1 MIKPDKCTS
10 CGGTRLAERRITR
23 SFGRRMEDLIVVQ
36 RLPVVVCRDC
46 GETFIPGAALKSVEA
61 LRRNRARLE
70 RASVPVG
77 KI

>member
-10 CGGTRLAERRITR
+10 CGGSRLAERRITR
-23 SFGRRMEDLIVVQ
+23 SFGRRMDDLIVVQ

-46 GETFIPGAALKSVEA
+46 GETFISGAALKSVEA
-61 LRRNRARLE
+61 MQRNRAKLR

-77 KI
+77 RI